1 MDTQNWRQRIYSI
14 IQKDEG
20 TSRASKIYDIVML
33 VAIMSSLVP
42 LTFSRPHIELRALEL
57 VTVSIFIVDYI
68 LRWIT
73 ADYKL
78 GKGAVSFLI
87 YPFTFMAIVDQ
98 LSIIPAFTMMNK
110 SFKLLRITR
119 LLRIFRLLK
128 FLRYT
133 EKVHTLVVVIQ
144 KEKRVLVSVLFIAVA
159 YVFITAL
166 FMFNMEPKI
175 NLATGEPTFRTFFD
189 ALYWATVTLTTV
201 GYGDIC
207 PVTQIGR
214 FVSMISSL
222 FGVAI
227 IALPSGIITAGY
239 LEELRL
245 EREERRQKQ
254 EEGEEKPSP
263 TPDIS
268 S

>member
-1 MDTQNWRQRIYSI
+1 MKNWRQQIYAI

-20 TSRASKIYDIVML
+20 ATRASRIYQTVMML
-33 VAIMSSLVP
+33 LIIASLIP
-42 LTFSRPHIELRALEL
+42 LTSSTSQPPFRIIEL
-57 VTVSIFIVDYI
+57 VTVSFFIVDYF

-78 GKGAVSFLI
+78 GKGALSFLI
-87 YPFTFMAIVDQ
+87 YPFTFMAIIDQ

-119 LLRIFRLLK
+119 MFRIFRLLK

-133 EKVHTLVVVIQ
+133 DKVHVLVSVLQ
-144 KEKRVLVSVLFIAVA
+144 KEKNVLLSVLFIAVG
-159 YVFITAL
+159 YVLVTAL
-166 FMFNMEPKI
+166 IVFNLEPHI
-175 NLATGEPTFRTFFD
+175 NPVTGEPTFSTFFD

-207 PVTQIGR
+207 PVTGIGR

-222 FGVAI
+222 FGIAI
-227 IALPSGIITAGY
+227 IALPSGVITAGY
-239 LEELRL
+239 LDEIRSENKNKKALPK
-245 EREERRQKQ
+245 EASEV
-254 EEGEEKPSP
+254 
-263 TPDIS
+263 
-268 S
+268 